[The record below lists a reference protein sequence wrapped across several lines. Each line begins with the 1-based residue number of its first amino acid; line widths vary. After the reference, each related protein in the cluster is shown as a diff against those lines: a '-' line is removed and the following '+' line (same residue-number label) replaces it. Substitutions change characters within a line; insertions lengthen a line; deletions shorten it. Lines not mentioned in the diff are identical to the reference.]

1 MSGAEPVAPVVQD
14 GRVLRVRVS
23 RGKHGTLSGE
33 ELPEITEAFTKLAD
47 QDPHDPA
54 SVGAVLLF
62 GDGEQF
68 CTGGDVRGFVSAEDR
83 YAFVHHLADS
93 FHTFLRPLATSP
105 VPTVAAVRGWAAG
118 AGMSIA
124 LAADLIVAGRSTKMR
139 PAYPG
144 IGFSPDGGM
153 SWTLPRL
160 VGEARARRILL
171 SDEVLEADALAAL
184 GIAADV
190 VEDEDVLGEAE
201 SLAYRLAQGPTA
213 ALGRIRGLLDRTWA
227 NSLDEQ
233 LAAEADAIATSA
245 AGPEAAEGLTAFAEK
260 RPPRFH

>member
-1 MSGAEPVAPVVQD
+1 MTAPVVEQD
-14 GRVLRVRVS
+14 GRVLRVRIS
-23 RGKHGTLSGE
+23 KGKHGTLSGE
-33 ELPEITEAFTKLAD
+33 EMPEITDALTKLAD
-47 QDPHDPA
+47 QDPAAPD
-54 SVGAVLLF
+54 SVGAILLF

-68 CTGGDVRGFVSAEDR
+68 CTGGDVRGFVSADDR
-83 YAFVHHLADS
+83 YAFVHHLADT
-93 FHTFLRPLATSP
+93 FHEFLRPLATSP

-124 LAADLIVAGRSTKMR
+124 LAADLIVAGRSTRMR

-171 SDEVLEADALAAL
+171 SDEVLEAGTLAEY

-190 VEDEDVLGEAE
+190 VEDEEVLSTAE
-201 SLAYRLAQGPTA
+201 GLAHRLAQGPTA
-213 ALGRIRGLLDRTWA
+213 ALGRIRGLLDRTWSS
-227 NSLDEQ
+227 SLDEQ

-260 RPPRFH
+260 RKPNFRG

>member
-1 MSGAEPVAPVVQD
+1 MTGVPPVRQD

-33 ELPEITEAFTKLAD
+33 EMPEITDALTKLAD
-47 QDPHDPA
+47 QDPASPD
-54 SVGAVLLF
+54 SVGAVLLV
-62 GDGEQF
+62 GEGEQF

-83 YAFVHHLADS
+83 YAFVHHLADT
-93 FHTFLRPLATSP
+93 FHAFLRPLASSP

-118 AGMSIA
+118 AGMSVA
-124 LAADLIVAGRSTKMR
+124 LAADLIVAGRSTRMR

-160 VGEARARRILL
+160 VGSARARRILL
-171 SDEVLEADALAAL
+171 SDEVLDADAMAEL
-184 GIAADV
+184 GIASSV
-190 VEDEDVLGEAE
+190 VDDDEVVPEAE
-201 SLAYRLAQGPTA
+201 NLAYRIAQGPTA

-227 NSLDEQ
+227 SSLDEQ
-233 LAAEADAIATSA
+233 LEAEADAIATSA
-245 AGPEAAEGLTAFAEK
+245 AGPEATEGLTAFAEK
-260 RPPRFH
+260 RAPRFH